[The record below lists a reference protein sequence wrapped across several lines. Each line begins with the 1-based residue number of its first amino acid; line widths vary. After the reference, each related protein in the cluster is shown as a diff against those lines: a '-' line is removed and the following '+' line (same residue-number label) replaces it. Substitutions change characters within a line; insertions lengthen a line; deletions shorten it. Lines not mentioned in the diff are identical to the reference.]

1 MIKNIIVIVSL
12 CVFSVFTF
20 SGFVLAQSNITGIWK
35 TVSDEGSDKGKAK
48 SHVEIFDEGGAYF
61 GKVVKL
67 LLKPQDTLCDKC
79 TGDLKNKPVVGM
91 IFLQNMKK
99 TGSVDTQLGE
109 ECAGGTI
116 MDPDNGKT
124 YKCKLWVKG
133 DVLTVRGFIGFSL
146 LGRSQEWFRVK

>member
-1 MIKNIIVIVSL
+1 MKNIFVVISI
-12 CVFSVFTF
+12 CVFAVVLS
-20 SGFVLAQSNITGIWK
+20 SGTVKAENEITGIWK
-35 TVSDEGSDKGKAK
+35 TVSDEGSDKGKVK
-48 SHVEIFDEGGAYF
+48 SHVEIFEKDGAYF
-61 GKVVKL
+61 AKVTKL

-79 TGDLKNKPVVGM
+79 EGDLKNKPVVGM

-99 TGSVDTQLGE
+99 TESVDAQLGE
-109 ECAGGTI
+109 QYSGGTI

-146 LGRSQEWFRVK
+146 LGRSQQWFRVK